1 MFFRN
6 KKKEYRGRVVALLP
20 MMDIP
25 DFDSIGQFVVYDQID
40 ACYHNGFTEYEA
52 VLAFAYSCIPKLAAK
67 DMSSAK
73 NLYEKTAKKQ
83 DKWLEIGSARQDIVR
98 EFKALTKVHLT

>member
-1 MFFRN
+1 
-6 KKKEYRGRVVALLP
+6 
-20 MMDIP
+20 
-25 DFDSIGQFVVYDQID
+25 
-40 ACYHNGFTEYEA
+40 
-52 VLAFAYSCIPKLAAK
+52 
-67 DMSSAK
+67 MSSAK